1 MRRLTIL
8 AAGCGALLIVLATAC
23 ASKNTGTSSVGDR
36 PTTPTISMSPSAT
49 ATVPPLTTTT
59 ITRTTTVKPP
69 PAAPAQ
75 CTVRDLDVSL
85 GAEEGTAGTM
95 YRALV
100 FTNTGGR
107 TCTIQGFPGVS
118 FVTGDDGH
126 QVGEAAVRV
135 AEKGP
140 PVTLKPG
147 ETANSA
153 VGFVNIGNFDPAVC
167 QATAVRGLRVY
178 PPHERR
184 SEFVPFET
192 TACAGDLPGSQLTVR
207 TVRAGSIPG

>member
-1 MRRLTIL
+1 MRWSMTL
-8 AAGCGALLIVLATAC
+8 AASFGALLLIAAAC
-23 ASKNTGTSSVGDR
+23 TSGIAGTPSAGGR
-36 PTTPTISMSPSAT
+36 PTTPTISASPTGAPPPAATTTPSAPT
-49 ATVPPLTTTT
+49 A
-59 ITRTTTVKPP
+59 TTTVKPP
-69 PAAPAQ
+69 LVTPAV

-95 YRALV
+95 YRPLM

-126 QVGEAAVRV
+126 QVGEAATRV
-135 AEKGP
+135 DPKGP

-147 ETANSA
+147 DTANSA
-153 VGFVNIGNFDPAVC
+153 VGFVNIGNFDEATC
-167 QATAVRGLRVY
+167 QPTAVRGLRVY
-178 PPHERR
+178 PPRERR

-192 TACAGDLPGSQLTVR
+192 TGCAGDLPGSQLTVR

>member
-1 MRRLTIL
+1 M
-8 AAGCGALLIVLATAC
+8 
-23 ASKNTGTSSVGDR
+23 
-36 PTTPTISMSPSAT
+36 TPA
-49 ATVPPLTTTT
+49 V
-59 ITRTTTVKPP
+59 
-69 PAAPAQ
+69 

-100 FTNTGGR
+100 FTNTGNR

-118 FVTGDDGH
+118 FVAGDDGH

-135 AEKGP
+135 EPKGS

-147 ETANSA
+147 DTANSA
-153 VGFVNIGNFDPAVC
+153 VGFVNIGLFDAATC
-167 QATAVRGLRVY
+167 QPTAVRGLRVY
-178 PPHERR
+178 PPHERS

-192 TACAGDLPGSQLTVR
+192 TGCAGDLPGSQLTVR